1 MQIYKLVYKF
11 LVFAVVYGFLLYNS
25 SASWVT
31 EVQEIFVRHRII
43 VDTNV
48 LRQAAI
54 EAMAHLIDPLA
65 KILTEDLLEEKQ
77 SEKKANVIISELDN
91 GICYIKL
98 DAVNDGVYNKLYH
111 KLSNQQTNDIWSI
124 TLDLRDSSGEGF
136 SEIKSIAGLF
146 FAAGDELYR
155 VEDLQGNVL
164 VTNYTEGVYIFQHC
178 RPAIVILVNEQTS
191 GASELLTAV
200 LKGKER
206 TLVIGKRTKGEL
218 NMQEIIEI
226 PGNIKLLMC
235 TKRIRLRNGIVLS
248 GGIEPDV
255 NYEAINEK
263 EIKKREEK
271 QIAESSMKKDK
282 GIMFALHIMYS
293 LRALNL
299 TGL

>member
-1 MQIYKLVYKF
+1 MQNYKLVYNF
-11 LVFAVVYGFLLYNS
+11 LVFAVAYGFLLYHS
-25 SASWVT
+25 SASWIT
-31 EVQEIFVRHRII
+31 EVQEIFAQHRII

-54 EAMAHLIDPLA
+54 EAMAHLIDPSA
-65 KILTEDLLEEKQ
+65 KILTEDLLVERHPTKEP
-77 SEKKANVIISELDN
+77 NVIISELDK

-124 TLDLRDSSGEGF
+124 VLDLRDSSGEGF
-136 SEIKSIAGLF
+136 SEIKRIAGLF
-146 FAAGDELYR
+146 FAEGDELYR
-155 VEDLQGNVL
+155 VEDLQGKVL
-164 VTNYTEGVYIFQHC
+164 VTNYTEGICIFQDC
-178 RPAIVILVNEQTS
+178 RPSLVILVNEQTS

-200 LKGKER
+200 FKGKER
-206 TLVIGKRTKGEL
+206 TLVIGGKTKGEL

-235 TKRIRLRNGIVLS
+235 TKRIRLRNGTVLS
-248 GGIEPDV
+248 GSIEPDV
-255 NYEAINEK
+255 NYGAINEK
-263 EIKKREEK
+263 ENTEKEQIDKSFIKE
-271 QIAESSMKKDK
+271 DK
-282 GIMFALHIMYS
+282 GIVFARQIIYS